1 MRRLQE
7 QRVRQERTSLATAA
21 QRALTLVYP
30 DIELTCSGI
39 VFVFDFVGDC
49 FLK

>member
-30 DIELTCSGI
+30 DIEVTYSSI
-39 VFVFDFVGDC
+39 AFVFDSVGEC